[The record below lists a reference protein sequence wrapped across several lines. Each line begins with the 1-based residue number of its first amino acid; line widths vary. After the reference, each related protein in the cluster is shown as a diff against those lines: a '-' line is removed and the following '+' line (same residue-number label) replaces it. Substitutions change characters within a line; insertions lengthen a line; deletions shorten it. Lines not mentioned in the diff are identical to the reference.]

1 MEENVINIRV
11 LLSALLPKY
20 NNVWEKLKE
29 LTIKNK

>member
-20 NNVWEKLKE
+20 DNVWAKLKE

>member
-1 MEENVINIRV
+1 MEENAINIRV

-20 NNVWEKLKE
+20 YNVWKKLKE